1 MPAGCRDAAGRAAD
15 GERSGEPEAGRGV
28 AGAGGLLPASR
39 KAAPSSTVPESSW
52 RGMVLP
58 EAARG
63 SFRGDG
69 REAEAPTELRRALL
83 GAGLLPPWRR

>member
-1 MPAGCRDAAGRAAD
+1 MGSVAGSPGPGGGA
-15 GERSGEPEAGRGV
+15 

-58 EAARG
+58 EAAGG

-69 REAEAPTELRRALL
+69 REAKAPTELRRALL
-83 GAGLLPPWRR
+83 GAGLLPRRRR